1 MALLKGFGLFN
12 TCVSSHTSKIRS
24 RSLTSLDSSA
34 LILFLILL
42 CFFDTVLHDRTP
54 RKLNTVLPCSAPYWY
69 RVYAGVKKKK
79 SPALLADGSELDISP
94 HCATLLFR
102 WVLTGY
108 RFALCLIAVLWF
120 QLRKVCG
127 AGHCC
132 CPWSQHVSREAGL
145 DSAGSRPVVHILS
158 ETLQYILSSLCQART

>member
-120 QLRKVCG
+120 QLSRSLLLSLKSVRQQG
-127 AGHCC
+127 SW
-132 CPWSQHVSREAGL
+132 PWFCWKQTRSSHPQWNITVHSQ
-145 DSAGSRPVVHILS
+145 
-158 ETLQYILSSLCQART
+158 